1 MDCTSKLC
9 CIGKV
14 WRMQKAKNME
24 KNKEA
29 GNNCSQEQ
37 GITEG
42 QQTCVDIF
50 IYIHAESNR
59 GVLREFSMS
68 IL

>member
-1 MDCTSKLC
+1 
-9 CIGKV
+9 
-14 WRMQKAKNME
+14 ME